1 MNIREIIDKIRKTE
15 SPLKRQLLAVA
26 LVSELLDEKGKDAP
40 VVIGG
45 CALSYYSRE
54 VYFTADIDLAYADR
68 EALDDAL
75 KKMGFKKEGRY
86 WISDDLKLA
95 VEVPMSVLSG
105 EDSPLE
111 IVELDAGLQC
121 KIIGIE
127 DLIIDRLNACK
138 HWKYEVDCE
147 MADLLIRKY
156 AEELDWEY
164 LEKQAAKPDNNTL
177 AELLQLK
184 KKVEK

>member
-95 VEVPMSVLSG
+95 VEVP
-105 EDSPLE
+105 
-111 IVELDAGLQC
+111 
-121 KIIGIE
+121 
-127 DLIIDRLNACK
+127 
-138 HWKYEVDCE
+138 
-147 MADLLIRKY
+147 
-156 AEELDWEY
+156 
-164 LEKQAAKPDNNTL
+164 
-177 AELLQLK
+177 
-184 KKVEK
+184 